1 MRSAKAWFARQIV
14 RLQQVLQAEQLTEET
29 AMQSDASGGNS
40 ASGRRPSSTEWA
52 NDERD
57 ASWTDADGG
66 ANAAKL
72 RLAKLARTIETDV
85 IPRLVQAHRPAAAN
99 AATRANAGM
108 ASNETRPQA
117 AELEQF
123 VAQIIH
129 DGEAK
134 IAATLQSLRTR
145 GVSVESIYLHWF
157 GPTARRLGEM
167 WEEDECDFST
177 VTVALGRL
185 QRLLRELS
193 PAFGSEVEHPANG
206 RRALFVQPRD
216 EQHSFGL
223 SMVAEFFRRDGW
235 DVIGGVG
242 GAVTDPAALVRAEWV
257 DVVGFS
263 VGTDVRLPWLR
274 DTIAG
279 VRAASRNPGLH
290 VLVGGP
296 PFAADVDLAAAC
308 GADGTARD
316 GKDAPKVAETLLAR
330 GAQGALRK

>member
-1 MRSAKAWFARQIV
+1 
-14 RLQQVLQAEQLTEET
+14 
-29 AMQSDASGGNS
+29 MQSDASGGGS

-52 NDERD
+52 NDERQT
-57 ASWTDADGG
+57 SWADADGG
-66 ANAAKL
+66 TQAAKL
-72 RLAKLARTIETDV
+72 RLVRLARTIESDV

-99 AATRANAGM
+99 AGNNTSTSTTALHDNAP
-108 ASNETRPQA
+108 SPKPSA
-117 AELEQF
+117 AQVEAF
-123 VAQIIH
+123 VAQVIN
-129 DGEAK
+129 DGEQG
-134 IAATLQSLRTR
+134 ITHTIDQMRTR
-145 GVSVESIYLHWF
+145 GVSVESLYLHLF

-177 VTVALGRL
+177 VTIALGRL

-242 GAVTDPAALVRAEWV
+242 GAVADPAVIVRNEWV

-263 VGTDVRLPWLR
+263 VGTDARLPWLKQ
-274 DTIAG
+274 TITG
-279 VRAASRNPGLH
+279 VRAASRNPSLH

-296 PFAADVDLAAAC
+296 PFVSHPEWAAQT

-316 GKDAPKVAETLLAR
+316 GKDAPQVAEVLLAR
-330 GAQGALRK
+330 GALGLLQK